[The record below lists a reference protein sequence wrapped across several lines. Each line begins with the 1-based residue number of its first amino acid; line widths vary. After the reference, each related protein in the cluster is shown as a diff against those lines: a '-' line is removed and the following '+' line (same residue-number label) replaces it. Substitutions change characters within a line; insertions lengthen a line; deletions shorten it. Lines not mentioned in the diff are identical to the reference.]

1 MSIHLKRFRWEESK
15 ASRGKIHTHITFPM
29 KSLDMSKYFD
39 NEMKKLLVDELTYMF
54 DLVAVV
60 VHDGEG

>member
-1 MSIHLKRFRWEESK
+1 ME
-15 ASRGKIHTHITFPM
+15 
-29 KSLDMSKYFD
+29 SLDMSQYLD
-39 NEMKKLLVDELTYMF
+39 NEMKKVLVNEVTYLF

>member
-1 MSIHLKRFRWEESK
+1 M
-15 ASRGKIHTHITFPM
+15 A
-29 KSLDMSKYFD
+29 SLDMSQYLD
-39 NEMKKLLVDELTYMF
+39 NEMKKVLVDELTYMF